1 MTDNLRGRVIR
12 FNDEKG
18 FGFIE
23 SKGKEYFVHIS
34 SILSSGYKKLPEG
47 TAVLFKA
54 AQGKKGLEA
63 VEVIVL

>member
-12 FNDEKG
+12 FNAEKG

-23 SKGKEYFVHIS
+23 SKGSEYFFHIS
-34 SILSSGYKKLPEG
+34 SVLSSGYKKLPLG

-54 AQGKKGLEA
+54 SQGKKGLEA
-63 VEVIVL
+63 IEVIVL